1 MIARETL
8 SPRQPFL
15 QAMRGSES
23 SGVAPGVGRPAVDI
37 SGVGSSRHLSS
48 AEAGGEL
55 RPLEPGVGSSR
66 HLSSA
71 EVGGELRPLEQMPRW
86 WGGNYVSSS
95 AHILHPHTDL
105 ARRVWRATVR
115 AGDVVVDATAGNGHD
130 TLTLVHELAAAGGG
144 TLWACDIQEAAIAS
158 AQARLRAEL
167 LSPDWQI
174 VSGDDLHLVGDERDA
189 PGPDAWELHSDEAIV
204 TVEWRVGDHVHV
216 LRHLGSISDSISL
229 RLVVFN
235 LGYLPG
241 ADKSLVTTAEG
252 TLEAIAH
259 AEKALAVGGTVSVTI
274 YPGHEEGG
282 ASSQSPFS
290 HTQKTHSHNPHPQS
304 PSLRPMSE

>member
-1 MIARETL
+1 
-8 SPRQPFL
+8 
-15 QAMRGSES
+15 MRGSES

-48 AEAGGEL
+48 AEVGGEL

-174 VSGDDLHLVGDERDA
+174 VSGDDLHLIGDEHDA

-204 TVEWRVGDHVHV
+204 TVEWRVGDHGTCCAIWDRSRTPSPCGSWCSIWATSRVPTSPSSPPPKAPSRPSRTQRRRSRSAAQSRSQSTQGMRREVQV
-216 LRHLGSISDSISL
+216 LR
-229 RLVVFN
+229 
-235 LGYLPG
+235 
-241 ADKSLVTTAEG
+241 
-252 TLEAIAH
+252 AH
-259 AEKALAVGGTVSVTI
+259 
-274 YPGHEEGG
+274 
-282 ASSQSPFS
+282 S
-290 HTQKTHSHNPHPQS
+290 HTKKSILAIHIHRAQVHDP
-304 PSLRPMSE
+304 